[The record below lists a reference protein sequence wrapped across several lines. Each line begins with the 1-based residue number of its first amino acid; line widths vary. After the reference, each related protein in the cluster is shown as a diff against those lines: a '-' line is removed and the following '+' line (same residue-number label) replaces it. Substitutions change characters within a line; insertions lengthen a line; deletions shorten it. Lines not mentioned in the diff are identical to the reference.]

1 MPVLHELDRASNDQ
15 RAEPAET
22 QEGGGNPLSS
32 FRFARINPTDLWVA
46 AIIMALVA
54 LLWTH
59 TTYWE
64 DPSAFAAENIAPT
77 LFPRICLVLIAIM
90 ALFLPFEQ
98 YLQGERGKAL
108 DRDRSAPIRPITYAT
123 AALMVAIAASM
134 EWMGSVLV
142 IVLIC
147 IVLPLLW
154 GERRMKLLIP
164 YVLLFPPAVIFL
176 FKVLFKVNFE
186 PGILGLGFK

>member
-1 MPVLHELDRASNDQ
+1 MPHEIDRTSNVQ

-22 QEGGGNPLSS
+22 PEGGGKPPPSL
-32 FRFARINPTDLWVA
+32 FARINLADLWVA

-59 TTYWE
+59 TAYWD
-64 DPSAFAAENIAPT
+64 DPSVLAAENIAPT
-77 LFPRICLVLIAIM
+77 LFPRICLALIAIM
-90 ALFLPFEQ
+90 TLFLPFEQ

-108 DRDRSAPIRPITYAT
+108 DNDRSTPTKPITYAT

-147 IVLPLLW
+147 IALPLLW

-164 YVLLFPPAVIFL
+164 YVLLFPPVVILL
-176 FKVLFKVNFE
+176 FKILFKVNFE